1 VRDLSGGGTVASQKR
16 TVGEDTKDL
25 KDTRDSSLASWVPL
39 RSFPASL
46 SIMNT
51 VEQHRRASPH
61 VLGFAVITVSDT
73 RTPGDD
79 VSGRTISEM
88 AREAGHRVAETF
100 LVPDEVAA
108 IRGAVEQALT
118 RVGVDVV
125 VLTGGTGFS
134 PRDVTLE
141 AVGPLLQRPVEGFGE
156 LFRMLSWQQVGSAAM
171 LSRAAAGLV
180 GSQAVFLLPGSPK
193 AVSLAMEKLILPEV
207 GHLLGQVRKTA
218 ETAG

>member
-1 VRDLSGGGTVASQKR
+1 
-16 TVGEDTKDL
+16 
-25 KDTRDSSLASWVPL
+25 
-39 RSFPASL
+39 
-46 SIMNT
+46 MNT

-61 VLGFAVITVSDT
+61 VLGFAVVTVSDT

-79 VSGRTISEM
+79 VSGRAISEM

-108 IRGAVEQALT
+108 IRGAVEQALA
-118 RVGVDVV
+118 REGVDVV

-193 AVSLAMEKLILPEV
+193 AVSLAMEKLILPEA
-207 GHLLGQVRKTA
+207 GHLLGQARKRS
-218 ETAG
+218 

>member
-1 VRDLSGGGTVASQKR
+1 MS
-16 TVGEDTKDL
+16 
-25 KDTRDSSLASWVPL
+25 
-39 RSFPASL
+39 
-46 SIMNT
+46 

-79 VSGRTISEM
+79 VSGRAISEM
-88 AREAGHRVAETF
+88 AREAGHRVEETF

-108 IRGAVEQALT
+108 IRGAVEQALA
-118 RVGVDVV
+118 REGVDVV

-171 LSRAAAGLV
+171 LSRAMAGLID
-180 GSQAVFLLPGSPK
+180 SRAVFLLPGSPK
-193 AVSLAMEKLILPEV
+193 AVSLAMEKLILPEA

>member
-1 VRDLSGGGTVASQKR
+1 
-16 TVGEDTKDL
+16 
-25 KDTRDSSLASWVPL
+25 
-39 RSFPASL
+39 
-46 SIMNT
+46 MNT

-73 RTPGDD
+73 RTSGDD

-88 AREAGHRVAETF
+88 ARGAGHRVEDSV

-108 IRGAVEQALT
+108 IRGAVERALAT
-118 RVGVDVV
+118 AGVDVV

-141 AVGPLLQRPVEGFGE
+141 AVGPLLQRPIEGFGE

-171 LSRAAAGLV
+171 LSRAAAGLA
-180 GSQAVFLLPGSPK
+180 GSQVVFLLPGSPK
-193 AVSLAMEKLILPEV
+193 AVSLAMEKLILPEA
-207 GHLLGQVRKTA
+207 GHLLGQVRKAAGTA
-218 ETAG
+218 D